1 MFDTNYPNRKDKR
14 RPYKGSKSFDRSCRN
29 HGSCDWCKGQRLY
42 QIQKE
47 QERIED
53 FSSDLKEV
61 FCIVCGSIMKPGI
74 AMQNSL
80 ISFSDFGQDE
90 GQRGTTQSR
99 TGKPAFVLVNKCQ
112 KCGHSITA

>member
-1 MFDTNYPNRKDKR
+1 MFDNNYPNRKDKR
-14 RPYKGSKSFDRSCRN
+14 RAYTGSKAFDRSCRN

-42 QIQKE
+42 RVQKE

-53 FSSDLKEV
+53 LSSDLEEV

-74 AMQNSL
+74 AMQNSFL
-80 ISFSDFGQDE
+80 SFSDFGQDG

-99 TGKPAFVLVNKCQ
+99 VGPSAFVLVNKCT
-112 KCGHSITA
+112 KCGHSITL

>member
-14 RPYKGSKSFDRSCRN
+14 RPYRGSKTFDRSCRN

-47 QERIED
+47 QERVED

-80 ISFSDFGQDE
+80 ILFSDFGQDE

-99 TGKPAFVLVNKCQ
+99 VGKPAFVAGN
-112 KCGHSITA
+112 G